1 MRGVIS
7 TGKTNPH
14 GHDRQTTSCAIRK
27 AVAYYCQNA
36 SHEMCDGLE
45 DHGRSTR
52 PGEVGLT
59 AYGLARKEVIQ

>member
-1 MRGVIS
+1 MCGVIS
-7 TGKTNPH
+7 TGKTNPQ
-14 GHDRQTTSCAIRK
+14 GDGRQTRSCATPK

-36 SHEMCDGLE
+36 SHDMCDGLE